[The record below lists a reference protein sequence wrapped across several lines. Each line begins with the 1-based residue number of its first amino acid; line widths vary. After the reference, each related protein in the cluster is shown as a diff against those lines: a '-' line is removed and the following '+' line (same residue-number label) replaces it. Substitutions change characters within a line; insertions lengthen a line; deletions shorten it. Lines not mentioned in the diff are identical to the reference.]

1 MTIYNKEMKKTIRGV
16 EDTYSYTKR
25 KQRRLYALGRG
36 LQRENRRKRSKK
48 LRRGEE
54 TWGKKSKDKEN
65 AEGKRLMEWIEEK
78 WMGSIEWRQ
87 IRGRRRGMD
96 LYR

>member
-36 LQRENRRKRSKK
+36 LQREIGERGARNYEEERRHGEKIQRQGKC
-48 LRRGEE
+48 RGEK
-54 TWGKKSKDKEN
+54 TD
-65 AEGKRLMEWIEEK
+65 
-78 WMGSIEWRQ
+78 
-87 IRGRRRGMD
+87 GMD
-96 LYR
+96 

>member
-25 KQRRLYALGRG
+25 KQRRLYAIGRG
-36 LQRENRRKRSKK
+36 FQRENRRKRSKK

-54 TWGKKSKDKEN
+54 TWGKNPKTRKMQRGKD
-65 AEGKRLMEWIEEK
+65 
-78 WMGSIEWRQ
+78 
-87 IRGRRRGMD
+87 
-96 LYR
+96 

>member
-25 KQRRLYALGRG
+25 KQRRLHALERG
-36 LQRENRRKRSKK
+36 FQRENRRKRSKK

-54 TWGKKSKDKEN
+54 TWGKNPKTRKMQRGKD
-65 AEGKRLMEWIEEK
+65 
-78 WMGSIEWRQ
+78 
-87 IRGRRRGMD
+87 
-96 LYR
+96 